1 MCLIAELLLY
11 VAVKVFDNTLSAMAP
26 VQDCDMEEI
35 KIVPANMET
44 DASVT
49 TRIVNSL
56 SSSFPGSALSRV
68 LHDVADD
75 ELAIAAD
82 PLASSCFAELSL
94 AKIKCEEDSD
104 FDDELTSLEWLQDR
118 DLLKSI
124 QTGDRTLCT
133 SPLDEDTFK
142 ENDDIGACQP
152 YGMPS
157 RSLSGK
163 PPYSFSC
170 LIFMAIE
177 ESPHKRLPVKE
188 IYNWIQANFPFFRAA
203 PIGWKNSVRHNLSLN
218 KCFMKVEKDRGHVSY
233 V

>member
-1 MCLIAELLLY
+1 
-11 VAVKVFDNTLSAMAP
+11 MAP
-26 VQDCDMEEI
+26 VQDCDTEEI
-35 KIVPANMET
+35 ATIAPASMQT
-44 DASVT
+44 DASV
-49 TRIVNSL
+49 RSRLVNSL
-56 SSSFPGSALSRV
+56 SASFPGSALSHV
-68 LHDVADD
+68 LHDAADD
-75 ELAIAAD
+75 ELNIAVDD

-94 AKIKCEEDSD
+94 AKVKCEDDSD

-133 SPLDEDTFK
+133 SPLDDDTFK
-142 ENDDIGACQP
+142 ENDETGCYQAIGP
-152 YGMPS
+152 SS

-203 PIGWKNSVRHNLSLN
+203 PTGWKNSVRHNLSLN
-218 KCFMKVEKDRGHVSY
+218 KCFMKVEKDRGQVSLFGY
-233 V
+233 VIVADKIMVIFWCDQ

>member
-1 MCLIAELLLY
+1 MLTEH
-11 VAVKVFDNTLSAMAP
+11 KSSTMSP
-26 VQDCDMEEI
+26 VQDCDTEQI
-35 KIVPANMET
+35 TGSVQS
-44 DASVT
+44 DAT
-49 TRIVNSL
+49 LRTRLVNSL
-56 SSSFPGSALSRV
+56 SSSFAGSALSHA
-68 LHDVADD
+68 LHDANNGDD
-75 ELAIAAD
+75 DDDDDLAIAAGD

-94 AKIKCEEDSD
+94 AKVKCEEDSDD

-133 SPLDEDTFK
+133 SPLDDDTFK
-142 ENDDIGACQP
+142 ENDETGCGQA
-152 YGMPS
+152 YGS
-157 RSLSGK
+157 CLRSLSGK

-203 PIGWKNSVRHNLSLN
+203 PTGWKNSVRHNLSLN
-218 KCFMKVEKDRGHVSY
+218 KCFMKVEKDQGQVS
-233 V
+233 

>member
-1 MCLIAELLLY
+1 
-11 VAVKVFDNTLSAMAP
+11 MAP
-26 VQDCDMEEI
+26 VQDCDMEEMT
-35 KIVPANMET
+35 KIVPANVET

-49 TRIVNSL
+49 TRLVNSL

-68 LHDVADD
+68 LHDTNDD
-75 ELAIAAD
+75 ELSIAADD

-94 AKIKCEEDSD
+94 AKVKCEEDSD

-133 SPLDEDTFK
+133 SPLDDDTFK
-142 ENDDIGACQP
+142 ENDEMGSCQP
-152 YGMPS
+152 FNASS

-203 PIGWKNSVRHNLSLN
+203 PTGWKNSVRHNLSLN
-218 KCFMKVEKDRGHVSY
+218 KCFMKVEKDRGQVSM
-233 V
+233 

>member
-1 MCLIAELLLY
+1 
-11 VAVKVFDNTLSAMAP
+11 MAP
-26 VQDCDMEEI
+26 VQDCDVEE
-35 KIVPANMET
+35 KTKTQPTNMET
-44 DASVT
+44 DASVSA
-49 TRIVNSL
+49 RLVNSL
-56 SSSFPGSALSRV
+56 SSSFPGSALSRM
-68 LHDVADD
+68 LHEANDD
-75 ELAIAAD
+75 ELSIAADD
-82 PLASSCFAELSL
+82 PLASSCFTELSL
-94 AKIKCEEDSD
+94 AKVKCEEDSD

-133 SPLDEDTFK
+133 SPLDEDPFK
-142 ENDDIGACQP
+142 ENDACQP
-152 YGMPS
+152 FGASS

-203 PIGWKNSVRHNLSLN
+203 PTGWKNSVRHNLSLN
-218 KCFMKVEKDRGHVSY
+218 KCFMKVEKDRGQVSI
-233 V
+233 

>member
-1 MCLIAELLLY
+1 
-11 VAVKVFDNTLSAMAP
+11 MAP
-26 VQDCDMEEI
+26 VQDCDMEEVT
-35 KIVPANMET
+35 KIAPADTET
-44 DASVT
+44 DASV
-49 TRIVNSL
+49 RMRLVNSL
-56 SSSFPGSALSRV
+56 SSSFPGSVLSRV
-68 LHDVADD
+68 LHHTSDDDD
-75 ELAIAAD
+75 ELSIATAD

-94 AKIKCEEDSD
+94 AKVKCEEDSD

-142 ENDDIGACQP
+142 ENDETGGCQP
-152 YGMPS
+152 FGATS

-188 IYNWIQANFPFFRAA
+188 IYNWIQSNFPFFRTA
-203 PIGWKNSVRHNLSLN
+203 PTGWKNSVRHNLSLN
-218 KCFMKVEKDRGHVSY
+218 KCFMKVEKDRGQVSSSSLQCNFGKLGS
-233 V
+233 

>member
-1 MCLIAELLLY
+1 
-11 VAVKVFDNTLSAMAP
+11 MAP
-26 VQDCDMEEI
+26 VQDCDTEEMT
-35 KIVPANMET
+35 KIDEVKMET
-44 DASVT
+44 DAAVT
-49 TRIVNSL
+49 TRLVNSL
-56 SSSFPGSALSRV
+56 SSSFPGSALCHV
-68 LHDVADD
+68 LHETNDD
-75 ELAIAAD
+75 ELSIAADD

-94 AKIKCEEDSD
+94 AKVKCEEDSD

-142 ENDDIGACQP
+142 ENDETGGCQSFSAS
-152 YGMPS
+152 S

-203 PIGWKNSVRHNLSLN
+203 PTGWKNSVRHNLSLN
-218 KCFMKVEKDRGHVSY
+218 KCFMKVEKDRGQVKI
-233 V
+233 

>member
-1 MCLIAELLLY
+1 M
-11 VAVKVFDNTLSAMAP
+11 TMAP
-26 VQDCDMEEI
+26 VQDCDMEEMT
-35 KIVPANMET
+35 KIVPATTDT
-44 DASVT
+44 DASM
-49 TRIVNSL
+49 RSRLVNSL
-56 SSSFPGSALSRV
+56 SSSFPGSMLSDAL
-68 LHDVADD
+68 HNTHDD
-75 ELAIAAD
+75 ELAIATADALHNTHDDELAIATAD

-94 AKIKCEEDSD
+94 ARVKVEEDSD

-133 SPLDEDTFK
+133 SPLDDDTFK
-142 ENDDIGACQP
+142 ENDEMGGCQAF
-152 YGMPS
+152 GTSS

-177 ESPHKRLPVKE
+177 ESLHKRLPVKE

-203 PIGWKNSVRHNLSLN
+203 PTGWKNSVRHNLSLN
-218 KCFMKVEKDRGHVSY
+218 KCFMKVEKDRGQVSLSN
-233 V
+233 

>member
-1 MCLIAELLLY
+1 
-11 VAVKVFDNTLSAMAP
+11 MAP
-26 VQDCDMEEI
+26 VQDCDMEEMTQV
-35 KIVPANMET
+35 VPAQMET
-44 DASVT
+44 SSDASVT
-49 TRIVNSL
+49 SRLVNSL
-56 SSSFPGSALSRV
+56 SSSYPSSALSHA
-68 LHDVADD
+68 LHDTPDD
-75 ELAIAAD
+75 ELSMAVDD

-94 AKIKCEEDSD
+94 AKVKCEEDED

-133 SPLDEDTFK
+133 SPLDEDPFK
-142 ENDDIGACQP
+142 ENDETGAGNGQAFNAS
-152 YGMPS
+152 S

-188 IYNWIQANFPFFRAA
+188 IYNWIQANFPFFRVA
-203 PIGWKNSVRHNLSLN
+203 PTGWKNSVRHNLSLN
-218 KCFMKVEKDRGHVSY
+218 KCFMKVEKDRGQVSI
-233 V
+233 